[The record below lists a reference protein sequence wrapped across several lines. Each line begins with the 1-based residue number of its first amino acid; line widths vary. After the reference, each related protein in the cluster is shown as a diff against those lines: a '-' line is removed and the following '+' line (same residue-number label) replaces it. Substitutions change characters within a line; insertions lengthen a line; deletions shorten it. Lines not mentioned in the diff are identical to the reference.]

1 MLKKK
6 EIFHL
11 VSYFVGFYLAYIYVS
26 LFFVCFHTNIF
37 LLLVGDDLHSENEV
51 EEGEGE
57 GEGEEEDPP
66 FQREEDN
73 ENDMFF

>member
-1 MLKKK
+1 MFLC
-6 EIFHL
+6 F
-11 VSYFVGFYLAYIYVS
+11 
-26 LFFVCFHTNIF
+26 LFCFHTNIF

-57 GEGEEEDPP
+57 GEEEDPP

-73 ENDMFF
+73 ENGMFFKLKIGM

>member
-37 LLLVGDDLHSENEV
+37 LLLVGDELHSENEV

-57 GEGEEEDPP
+57 KEEEDPP